1 MAALVAAS
9 NAYLLTQDA
18 SYLYLPRIQ
27 MDRIVERGEIR
38 DVRLEHMSLGE
49 HWIGQ
54 FSALGEQ
61 HETFLVPYRYGDAG
75 WFDYQP
81 MSPIYPVSLWNLSM
95 ASGGL
100 GTGLRRSVK
109 LVDYDWNKVF
119 SFHTKEDAGH
129 EPTLGPF
136 SSGG

>member
-1 MAALVAAS
+1 
-9 NAYLLTQDA
+9 
-18 SYLYLPRIQ
+18 

-38 DVRLEHMSLGE
+38 DVRDEHMSLGE

-61 HETFLVPYRYGDAG
+61 GETFLVPYRYGDAG

-95 ASGGL
+95 AQEDWERIEGIRQASG
-100 GTGLRRSVK
+100 
-109 LVDYDWNKVF
+109 YDWNKVF

-129 EPTLGPF
+129 EQPWIRFP
-136 SSGG
+136 SG

>member
-1 MAALVAAS
+1 MSGQVGEYIEGNWYGGLYGWTWPHGFYNVQMAALVAAS
-9 NAYLLTQDA
+9 NAYLLSQDA
-18 SYLYLPRIQ
+18 SYLDLPRIQ

-38 DVRLEHMSLGE
+38 DVRDEHMSLGE

-61 HETFLVPYRYGDAG
+61 GETFLVPYRYGDAG

-95 ASGGL
+95 DVRGL
-100 GTGLRRSVK
+100 GA
-109 LVDYDWNKVF
+109 D
-119 SFHTKEDAGH
+119 
-129 EPTLGPF
+129 
-136 SSGG
+136 